1 MSNVIVAGS
10 INMDIVVLTQRHP
23 KIGESIFG
31 SDIQYFPGGKGANQ
45 AIASAKLGVKTT
57 MVGMVGN
64 DSSGKKL
71 VEFLES
77 QGVVN
82 RIYTTTEA
90 PTGTALIT
98 VSTQTADNTI
108 VVIPAANLKLRERE
122 IANTEILEG
131 DVLVSQFEIPEDT
144 IRSFFKRGKQ
154 LGAMN
159 ILNPAPARPVSSQ
172 LLDLVDIL
180 ILNES
185 ELGAIS
191 GNTINVD
198 DDLTLL
204 AAVEKIRTNCR
215 IIIVTLG
222 EKGVFSC
229 IHDEKFRTEGL
240 KVHALDTTGA
250 GDCFV
255 GAFASQ
261 MANDSSVKEAIQFGN
276 LAASLCVTKKGAG
289 TSMPTMEEVKS
300 VMQSSR

>member
-1 MSNVIVAGS
+1 MNNVIVAGS
-10 INMDIVVLTQRHP
+10 INMDIVALTQRHP
-23 KIGESIFG
+23 KIGESIVG
-31 SDIQYFPGGKGANQ
+31 SDVQYFPGGKGANQ
-45 AIASAKLGVKTT
+45 AIASTKLGSKTT
-57 MVGMVGN
+57 MIGMVGN

-71 VEFLES
+71 VEFLDG

-82 RIYTTTEA
+82 RISTTTEA

-108 VVIPAANLKLRERE
+108 VVIPAANLELTERE
-122 IANTEILEG
+122 VADTEIVEG

-144 IRSFFKRGKQ
+144 IRSFFKRGRQ
-154 LGAMN
+154 YGAMN
-159 ILNPAPARPVSSQ
+159 ILNPAPAKPVSSQ

-185 ELGAIS
+185 ELETIS
-191 GNTINVD
+191 GNTVNVD
-198 DDLTLL
+198 DDLTLS
-204 AAVEKIRTNCR
+204 AAVENIRMKCGVV
-215 IIIVTLG
+215 IVTLG

-229 IHDEKFRTEGL
+229 IYGETLRTEGL
-240 KVHALDTTGA
+240 KVQALDTTGA

-255 GAFASQ
+255 GAFASR
-261 MANDSSVKEAIQFGN
+261 MANGSSIEEAIQFGN
-276 LAASLCVTKKGAG
+276 LAASICVTKKGAG